1 MVKRL
6 LKEPLVHFFL
16 IALAIFAMHG
26 VVGDK
31 SVPAPD
37 VIVVTASK
45 VEQMGSVFTKTWQ
58 RPPTGSELKGLID
71 DHVREEILVREALA
85 LGLDKDDT
93 VIRRRLRQKMEFL
106 VIDEA
111 DAPVPTDEELNVYL
125 KAHPGAFE
133 TDPVLAFQQV
143 FLNPERQGDAIAR
156 NAASTLEALATV
168 PSTDPASLGDV
179 TQLPPVVELT
189 GKTAIAQMFGG
200 EFAEALD
207 KAPVGQWIGP
217 VASGFGLHLVRVTER
232 KPGRLPA
239 LGDVRAAVMREW
251 ANDRRVALEDRR
263 FAELLKRYDVTI
275 ENLAVARTVP

>member
-45 VEQMGSVFTKTWQ
+45 IEQMGSVFTKTWQ
-58 RPPTGSELKGLID
+58 RPPTGRELKGLID

-111 DAPVPTDEELNVYL
+111 DAPVPTDAELNVYL
-125 KAHPGAFE
+125 NAHPGAFE
-133 TDPVLAFQQV
+133 TDPMLAFQQV

-207 KAPVGQWIGP
+207 KASVGQWIGP

-275 ENLAVARTVP
+275 ENLAVAGIVP

>member
-45 VEQMGSVFTKTWQ
+45 IEQMGSVFTKTWQ
-58 RPPTGSELKGLID
+58 RPPTGRELKGLID

-111 DAPVPTDEELNVYL
+111 DAPVPTDAELNVYL
-125 KAHPGAFE
+125 KAHLGAFE
-133 TDPVLAFQQV
+133 TDPMLAFQQV

-156 NAASTLEALATV
+156 NAASTLEALATI

-217 VASGFGLHLVRVTER
+217 VASGFGLHLVRVTEH

>member
-45 VEQMGSVFTKTWQ
+45 IEQMGSVFTKTWQ

>member
-45 VEQMGSVFTKTWQ
+45 IEQMGSVFTKTWQ
-58 RPPTGSELKGLID
+58 RPPTGRELKGLID

-111 DAPVPTDEELNVYL
+111 DAPVPTDAELNVYL
-125 KAHPGAFE
+125 NAHPGAFE
-133 TDPVLAFQQV
+133 TDPMLAFQQV

-156 NAASTLEALATV
+156 NAASTLEALATI

-200 EFAEALD
+200 EFAGALD

-217 VASGFGLHLVRVTER
+217 VASGFGLHLVRVTEH

>member
-58 RPPTGSELKGLID
+58 RPPTGRELKGLID

-111 DAPVPTDEELNVYL
+111 DAPVPTDAELNVYL
-125 KAHPGAFE
+125 NAHPGAFE
-133 TDPVLAFQQV
+133 TDPMLAFQQV

-156 NAASTLEALATV
+156 NAASTLEALATI

-207 KAPVGQWIGP
+207 KVPVGQWIGP

-263 FAELLKRYDVTI
+263 FAEALKRYDVTI